1 MCQLELFEKLIEIKI
16 VSSTSHITRCL
27 EISGV
32 QEFIAKTIREKH
44 LWLYIDGI
52 QINVEK
58 ITKNIICS
66 SKEIILTKALVGG

>member
-1 MCQLELFEKLIEIKI
+1 MYQLELFEKLVEIKI
-16 VSSTSHITRCL
+16 VSPTGRITLCL
-27 EISGV
+27 EISVV

-52 QINVEK
+52 QFNVEK